1 MKIKCCVCHKHKKGQ
16 TTKITE
22 KQIEYFQSQGNY
34 VLESG
39 IICNQCRQVFY
50 GNGKIKEKAKNDQHK
65 SPPSGATSTCITLPI
80 VTVGKTTRICAV
92 CRTTEGPFVAI
103 PEKARM
109 SIFIKQGLLVP
120 VGVRCCPY

>member
-39 IICNQCRQVFY
+39 IICNQCRQVFFMVM
-50 GNGKIKEKAKNDQHK
+50 EKSKK
-65 SPPSGATSTCITLPI
+65 RRKMI
-80 VTVGKTTRICAV
+80 
-92 CRTTEGPFVAI
+92 
-103 PEKARM
+103 
-109 SIFIKQGLLVP
+109 SINHHPQVQLLHVLHFQSLLLVKLREFVP
-120 VGVRCCPY
+120 YAEQLKVRL